1 MLEDLFDDSYVD
13 RKVLEYEDRKLGSGE
28 IGYIGNGKRIRKKYK
43 EDKEKE
49 NGRRKQNNGN

>member
-13 RKVLEYEDRKLGSGE
+13 RKVLEYEDKKLGGGE
-28 IGYIGNGKRIRKKYK
+28 IGIIGNGKRIRKKYK

-49 NGRRKQNNGN
+49 NEREKQSKGN

>member
-49 NGRRKQNNGN
+49 NGRRKQNKGN

>member
-49 NGRRKQNNGN
+49 NGKGKQNKGN